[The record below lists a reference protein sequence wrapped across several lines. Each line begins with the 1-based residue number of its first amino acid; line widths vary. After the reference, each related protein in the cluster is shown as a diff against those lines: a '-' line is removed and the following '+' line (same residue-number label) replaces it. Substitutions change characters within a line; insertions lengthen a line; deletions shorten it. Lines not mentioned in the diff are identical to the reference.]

1 MFNGQFA
8 RFSMKSSRQFIWL
21 LAVAVVAAGF
31 WAMERTER
39 RPEPVLQRAAASAQV
54 VSENHFSPDENLE
67 RLDAAQLG
75 AAQRSLDIAMYAF
88 TDKYLAEA
96 IVQAARRGV
105 QVRIYRDHAQ
115 FLDEQRKA
123 GRHEDESTT
132 EMFRGERN
140 IQVRVKHKRELMHL
154 KAYAVDGT
162 LLRDGSA
169 NWSPSG
175 LKRQDNN
182 ARFTTNPVE
191 VQAFQKVFED
201 MWAGRENEVLQ

>member
-1 MFNGQFA
+1 
-8 RFSMKSSRQFIWL
+8 MKRQFIWL
-21 LAVAVVAAGF
+21 LAVGLVAAGF
-31 WAMERTER
+31 WAVQRSER
-39 RPEPVLQRAAASAQV
+39 PQPVLQRAAASAV
-54 VSENHFSPDENLE
+54 VSENHFSPEENLE
-67 RLDAAQLG
+67 RLDVAQLD
-75 AAQRSLDIAMYAF
+75 AAQRTLDIAMYAF

-96 IVQAARRGV
+96 LVRAARRGV
-105 QVRIYRDHAQ
+105 QVRVYRDHSQ
-115 FLDEQRKA
+115 FEDEQRNA
-123 GRHEDESTT
+123 ERHEDQSTT

-182 ARFTTNPVE
+182 ARFTTNAAE

-201 MWAGRENEVLQ
+201 MWAGRENEVVQ